1 MATGFLTE
9 NYDTLFPQFTAGEL
23 CKDIDSFLAGKGK
36 LFKLLKH
43 FFYPV
48 MVKCKRH
55 GSRYTPWEVLH
66 DDALLEK
73 VWERVRNHP
82 DLFAQSNGVGCPEA
96 FKICTRVGSNKLCDA
111 VSNFPAREAAKI
123 YLKYVGHPKVH
134 PNHYSVH
141 DPSAG
146 FGVRMCVAL
155 LLGYNYYATDPN
167 AELVQALRKC
177 SEFLRGAGYVK
188 AWQES
193 VIVCTGSEVPEPSW
207 GGEMH
212 FSFTSPPYFS
222 LESYSNDSYASTSN
236 YGNYAKWGKEYVIP
250 TIKNIRSY
258 LRPGGKAAINIKSFG
273 KYDLYGAWSG
283 VFKGL
288 GFEELPSHSIKVTRR
303 AYGAGHG
310 EIGMERAQAHY
321 RCGTSEDVMVF
332 RKGAVS

>member
-1 MATGFLTE
+1 MATRFLTE
-9 NYDTLFPQFTAGEL
+9 NYNKLFPQFTAGEL
-23 CKDIDSFLAGKGK
+23 FKDIDSFLAGKGR

-55 GSRYTPWEVLH
+55 GSKYSPWEVLH

-73 VWERVRNHP
+73 VWGRVRNHP
-82 DLFAQSNGVGCPEA
+82 DLFAQSKGVGDPEA
-96 FKICTRVGSNKLCDA
+96 FRICTRVGSNNLCSA
-111 VSNFPAREAAKI
+111 VSNFPAPEARKI
-123 YLKYVGHPKVH
+123 YLKYVGIPKVH
-134 PNHYSVH
+134 PNHYNVH

-146 FGVRMCVAL
+146 FGARMCVAL

-167 AELVQALRKC
+167 VKLVHALREC
-177 SEFLRGAGYVK
+177 SRFLRDAWYVK
-188 AWQES
+188 PWQEC
-193 VIVCTGSEVPEPSW
+193 VIWCAGSEIHEPNW
-207 GGEMH
+207 VGRMD

-236 YGNYAKWGKEYVIP
+236 YGNYAKWGKDYVIP

-258 LRPGGKAAINIKSFG
+258 LRPGGRAAINIKSFG

-283 VFKGL
+283 VFRGL
-288 GFEELPSHSIKVTRR
+288 GFEELPPHSIKVTRR

-310 EIGMERAQAHY
+310 EIGMERAKNHY
-321 RCGTSEDVMVF
+321 QCAANEDVMVF
-332 RKGAVS
+332 KKGGG